1 MKHVWAIIQPHKLSD
16 VSLVLRR
23 ISGVSGITVTDARG
37 WGKGKRQD
45 EASHRD
51 EVRDFEAHV
60 RIDVVCSADIA
71 EDVAN
76 AIRQTAHTGFRGD
89 GMVYISP
96 IENAIR
102 ISTGERGDA
111 AC

>member
-23 ISGVSGITVTDARG
+23 MPGVSGMTVTDARG
-37 WGKGKRQD
+37 WGRGKRQD

-51 EVRDFEAHV
+51 EARDFEAHV
-60 RIDVVCSADIA
+60 RVDVTCTAGIA
-71 EDVAN
+71 EDVAT
-76 AIRQTAHTGFRGD
+76 AIQRAAHTGFRGD
-89 GMVYISP
+89 GVVYISP
-96 IENAIR
+96 IEDAIR
-102 ISTGERGDA
+102 ISTGERGDP